1 MVQSAPTHDD
11 PSCPIKG
18 MYRLFALITEH
29 STEQGNRDPGK
40 ILS

>member
-18 MYRLFALITEH
+18 MYRLFDLITGQE
-29 STEQGNRDPGK
+29 SSEPGN
-40 ILS
+40 